1 MLVPDGAVTPGMLAA
16 GFGVAWIL
24 GLVVLELLEATR
36 TFFSVVLALL
46 DEKWDRR
53 RARKAGRAIEA
64 ANWVGQVAY

>member
-1 MLVPDGAVTPGMLAA
+1 MLE
-16 GFGVAWIL
+16 I
-24 GLVVLELLEATR
+24 VVLELLEATR

-46 DEKWDRR
+46 DEKWERR